1 VDKKLKIS
9 NTSHWTWD
17 ASKNKVLY
25 PTINE
30 GYRTP
35 FEYLYPHDLLLVSIC
50 IALMV
55 TGYTYDSTHQM
66 WHSIHRFFGIDSRLF
81 RIDNRLFRIDNR
93 LFRID
98 NQLFVIDNQVFAV
111 NNLSF
116 CHCWHSVVV
125 SFMCLSSVI
134 VLRKIYSPKKFR
146 CALL

>member
-1 VDKKLKIS
+1 MQMIWTCKKLKIS
-9 NTSHWTWD
+9 NTSHWTRD
-17 ASKNKVLY
+17 ASKSKVLY

-30 GYRTP
+30 GHRTP

-66 WHSIHRFFGIDSRLF
+66 WHSVHRFFGIDSRLF

-93 LFRID
+93 LFVID
-98 NQLFVIDNQVFAV
+98 NQLFAV

-116 CHCWHSVVV
+116 CHFWHSIVV
-125 SFMCLSSVI
+125 SFMCLSSI
-134 VLRKIYSPKKFR
+134 LAKSTPAWFR
-146 CALL
+146 RSAGCSQ